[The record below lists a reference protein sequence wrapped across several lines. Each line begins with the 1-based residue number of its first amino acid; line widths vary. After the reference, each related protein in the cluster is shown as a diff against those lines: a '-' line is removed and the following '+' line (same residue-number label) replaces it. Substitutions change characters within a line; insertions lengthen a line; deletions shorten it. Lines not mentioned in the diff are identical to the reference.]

1 MTPISII
8 GILLGSVS
16 AVILIALIGYRL
28 SYNPY
33 APLTRHSVGDG
44 VTLKVGIMGDTQLI
58 ASEDDP
64 YYNYTEHLINAFKV
78 LREQKVEV
86 IVFDGDIG
94 NLGSAYAFNLFKKV
108 FDLTYGGDEEKPIMN
123 IIMGNHDHWYIKS
136 IPSIPTYH
144 EKLFEKALGE
154 KPFSHKVINGYHFI
168 NWGSMDS
175 TTITCNANILWAK
188 KEIEAAIKEDP
199 NKPVFVQTHLAP
211 YGTMYGSLEWGNRLI
226 TYLLKNYPQVVAFSG
241 HSHFA
246 LTDERSLWQGEFT
259 AITTQAVAYI
269 ELERGKE
276 NGSKP
281 KDEFGDLQYSRR
293 NYMGLIMDVNNKQVS
308 IQRISFE
315 SNKKYKEPWI
325 IDLPINKKTFRY
337 DTEKR
342 RQQSI
347 APKFENDYSIEFIKQ
362 EKEGKE
368 YKQLRFT
375 QAIHEDLVHSYRIVF
390 TNLKSEKSSEHLYF
404 SDFFLLKEDRSKNLT
419 VQLPKK
425 LKNGEYKVE
434 IYAIESFG
442 KESEPI
448 IGNIIIE

>member
-33 APLTRHSVGDG
+33 APLTRHTVGDG

-144 EKLFEKALGE
+144 EKLFEEALGE

-211 YGTMYGSLEWGNRLI
+211 YGTMYGSVEWGNRLI
-226 TYLLKNYPQVVAFSG
+226 TYLLKMARLL
-241 HSHFA
+241 A
-246 LTDERSLWQGEFT
+246 
-259 AITTQAVAYI
+259 
-269 ELERGKE
+269 
-276 NGSKP
+276 
-281 KDEFGDLQYSRR
+281 
-293 NYMGLIMDVNNKQVS
+293 
-308 IQRISFE
+308 
-315 SNKKYKEPWI
+315 
-325 IDLPINKKTFRY
+325 PIH
-337 DTEKR
+337 
-342 RQQSI
+342 I
-347 APKFENDYSIEFIKQ
+347 
-362 EKEGKE
+362 
-368 YKQLRFT
+368 L
-375 QAIHEDLVHSYRIVF
+375 
-390 TNLKSEKSSEHLYF
+390 
-404 SDFFLLKEDRSKNLT
+404 
-419 VQLPKK
+419 
-425 LKNGEYKVE
+425 
-434 IYAIESFG
+434 
-442 KESEPI
+442 
-448 IGNIIIE
+448 